1 MKLRAPLLIL
11 LIIILVWLQL
21 AVEGNIGFLHGRVN
35 LVLAALVILVNLTP
49 WPLAVIVSISA
60 GLLLDVYSGLPF
72 GVLTA
77 VLFVVAVIVE
87 ILFINFFTNFSLYSL
102 VSLGLIA
109 AISYNILFLVVVCL
123 LYFLGYFDF
132 LPFGDYSWKVLWQVF
147 STIAIMLLTY
157 FVINRSS
164 RQFKPM
170 FLK

>member
-1 MKLRAPLLIL
+1 
-11 LIIILVWLQL
+11 
-21 AVEGNIGFLHGRVN
+21 
-35 LVLAALVILVNLTP
+35 VLAALVILVNLTP

-102 VSLGLIA
+102 VSLGVIA
-109 AISYNILFLVVVCL
+109 AISYNILFLVVVGL